1 MQLKIQ
7 NFNSMRIERKR
18 SRNTEI
24 YTASLN
30 DIMFF
35 LLLFFLIIATMVNP
49 SVIKLLLPKAAHSEQ
64 TVSKQ
69 TINLTITKDLHYFLN
84 DEEVPYSKLEIRLKI
99 LMSRAKE
106 TTVVL
111 RADQDI
117 ILQPVVDVIDL
128 GNKLKLKVILATRK
142 D

>member
-1 MQLKIQ
+1 MK
-7 NFNSMRIERKR
+7 IERKR
-18 SRNTEI
+18 NRSSEI
-24 YTASLN
+24 YTSSLN

-49 SVIKLLLPKAAHSEQ
+49 SVIKLLLPKAANSEQ

-99 LMSRAKE
+99 LMNRAKE
-106 TTVVL
+106 TTIVL

-142 D
+142 E

>member
-1 MQLKIQ
+1 MK
-7 NFNSMRIERKR
+7 IERRRTKT
-18 SRNTEI
+18 SEV

-35 LLLFFLIIATMVNP
+35 LLLFFLIISTMVNP
-49 SVIKLLLPKAAHSEQ
+49 SVIKLLLPKASNSEQ

-69 TINLTITKDLHYFLN
+69 NINLTVTKDLKYYIN
-84 DEEVPYSKLEIRLKI
+84 DEEISFDRIEPRLKN
-99 LMSRAKE
+99 LKARAKE
-106 TTVVL
+106 TTIIL
-111 RADQDI
+111 RADNVITLQHIVDI
-117 ILQPVVDVIDL
+117 IDI

>member
-1 MQLKIQ
+1 MK
-7 NFNSMRIERKR
+7 IERRK
-18 SRNTEI
+18 SRTSEV

-35 LLLFFLIIATMVNP
+35 LLLFFLIISTMVNP
-49 SVIKLLLPKAAHSEQ
+49 SVIKLLLPKASNSEQ

-69 TINLTITKDLHYFLN
+69 TINLAVTKDLKYYLN
-84 DEEVPYSKLEIRLKI
+84 DEEVPFDKLEIKLKI
-99 LMSRAKE
+99 LMNRAKE

-111 RADQDI
+111 RADNTI
-117 ILQPVVDVIDL
+117 TLQPVVDIIDL
-128 GNKLKLKVILATRK
+128 GNKLKIKVILATRK